1 MSQQLCL
8 YIFSM
13 VCSCSSW
20 YSNQLGRVRST
31 FGESWTGDGSQ
42 QPVRHLDRW
51 VVLTPQPSLL
61 SVPFLNPTRMPGW
74 TVRPSRRCS
83 YIWRSMV
90 PGCPNMPM
98 IGWDQLRYV
107 DLPRGAELKALI
119 SPKKSRVGGLW
130 TWCRSSKKPV
140 ASLSPF
146 HFQLRRFQMQGAVPG
161 WIMLDLFWGSST
173 LARAPSEVGCLAEA
187 KPGVQQ
193 RPLREG
199 RRGVGLMEAR
209 WTGGHL
215 GRGVHMMN
223 EVEVGDISIYFIHP
237 SWMIAV
243 GCSDWY
249 LLGSFSWTSVRRWAG
264 AAVWS
269 SGWWDI

>member
-31 FGESWTGDGSQ
+31 FGESWTGHGSQ

-51 VVLTPQPSLL
+51 VVLKPQPSLL
-61 SVPFLNPTRMPGW
+61 SVPFLNPTRTPGW

-98 IGWDQLRYV
+98 IGWDKLRYV
-107 DLPRGAELKALI
+107 DLPRGAESKLDMVPQLKKTGGI
-119 SPKKSRVGGLW
+119 VETGRTKSR
-130 TWCRSSKKPV
+130 C
-140 ASLSPF
+140 PF

-173 LARAPSEVGCLAEA
+173 LARAPSAVGCLAEA

-199 RRGVGLMEAR
+199 RRGLDWWKQGELVATWDGAYIWWMKWRLAIFQYISYI
-209 WTGGHL
+209 HL
-215 GRGVHMMN
+215 G
-223 EVEVGDISIYFIHP
+223 
-237 SWMIAV
+237 W
-243 GCSDWY
+243 
-249 LLGSFSWTSVRRWAG
+249 LQ
-264 AAVWS
+264 
-269 SGWWDI
+269 